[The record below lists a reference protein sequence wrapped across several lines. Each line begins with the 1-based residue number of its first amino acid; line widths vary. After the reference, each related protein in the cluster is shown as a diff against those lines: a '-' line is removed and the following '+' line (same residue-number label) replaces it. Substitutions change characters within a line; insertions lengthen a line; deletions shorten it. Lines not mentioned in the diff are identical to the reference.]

1 MSTPERQSRF
11 VGPTK
16 DHYTFSQIWPLSES
30 SANVDRRQR
39 LKTFELDKYELDSIA
54 TEIFYF
60 RAEADMRDRLS
71 KNLREKCKQ
80 GAKGY
85 NSMCRDAEA
94 FDTGKRPPTWR
105 ELIKIFTNIDFGDWT
120 VPSALKARR
129 LLTRLKLKAWRKG
142 DASDPKMF
150 LVTQRV
156 WAYARHRADKTRKRD
171 ELRRRLMFTC
181 DATEPQKDRVDEPTE
196 DDDYVDDDK
205 HGQDD
210 GEPRNAP
217 WWNIDPVRS
226 IPVGGGKSF
235 PATLWKPDPKSKD
248 ESGARPIFK
257 LGDLPERTFGRP
269 LGWSVN
275 GEPGQPY

>member
-1 MSTPERQSRF
+1 
-11 VGPTK
+11 
-16 DHYTFSQIWPLSES
+16 
-30 SANVDRRQR
+30 
-39 LKTFELDKYELDSIA
+39 
-54 TEIFYF
+54 
-60 RAEADMRDRLS
+60 
-71 KNLREKCKQ
+71 
-80 GAKGY
+80 
-85 NSMCRDAEA
+85 MCRDAEA

-129 LLTRLKLKAWRKG
+129 LLMRLKRKAWRKG

-181 DATEPQKDRVDEPTE
+181 DATEPQKDRGDEPTE
-196 DDDYVDDDK
+196 DDDYADDK

-210 GEPRNAP
+210 GEPRDAP

-226 IPVGGGKSF
+226 IPVGGGKTF
-235 PATLWKPDPKSKD
+235 PAALWKPDPKSKD

-269 LGWSVN
+269 LGWSVD
-275 GEPGQPY
+275 GEKRQFY